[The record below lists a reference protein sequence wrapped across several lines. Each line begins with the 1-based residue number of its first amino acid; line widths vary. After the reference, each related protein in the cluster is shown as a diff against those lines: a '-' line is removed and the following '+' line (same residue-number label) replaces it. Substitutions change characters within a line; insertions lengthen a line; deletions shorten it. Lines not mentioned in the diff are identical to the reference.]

1 MAVEFWFEFA
11 STYSYLAALRIEALA
26 QSQGVPI
33 VWKPFLLGPVFRA
46 QGWSD
51 SPFNLFPAKGRYMWR
66 DLERIC
72 AELSIPFRRPS
83 QFPRNGLLAARI
95 ACWFATEPW
104 VPEFIRSVYRANFS
118 EDIDI
123 SIASVLERRLDSL
136 GQPGAALIQQAQ
148 SPESKEKLRAQT
160 ERAVA
165 LGIFGAPTLVVGPE
179 LFWGNDRLEAAISW
193 YKSHQQAGAVK
204 QLT

>member
-1 MAVEFWFEFA
+1 VEFWFEFA
-11 STYSYLAALRIEALA
+11 STYSYPAALRIEALA
-26 QSQGVPI
+26 RSEGVPL
-33 VWKPFLLGPVFRA
+33 VWKPFLLGPVFRE

-72 AELSIPFRRPS
+72 VELSIPFRRPS

-95 ACWFATEPW
+95 ACWFAMEPW
-104 VPEFIRSVYRANFS
+104 VPEFIRSVYRANFA
-118 EDIDI
+118 EDLDI
-123 SIASVLERRLDSL
+123 SSASLLESRLASL
-136 GQPGAALIQQAQ
+136 GQPGATLIQQAQ

-160 ERAVA
+160 ERAVT

-193 YKSHQQAGAVK
+193 YKSHQPAGVIK
-204 QLT
+204 QII

>member
-1 MAVEFWFEFA
+1 MAFEFWFEFA
-11 STYSYLAALRIEALA
+11 STYSYPATMRIEALA

-33 VWKPFLLGPVFRA
+33 VWKPFMLGPVFRA
-46 QGWSD
+46 QGWTD

-95 ACWFATEPW
+95 ACWFATESW
-104 VPEFIRSVYRANFS
+104 VPEFIRSVYRANFA
-118 EDIDI
+118 EDLDI
-123 SIASVLERRLDSL
+123 SIASVPEHCLDRL

-148 SPESKEKLRAQT
+148 SPESKDKLRAQT
-160 ERAVA
+160 ERAVT
-165 LGIFGAPTLVVGPE
+165 LGIFGAPTFVVGAE
-179 LFWGNDRLEAAISW
+179 LFWGNDRLEEALSW
-193 YKSHQQAGAVK
+193 YKSHHQEN
-204 QLT
+204 